1 MLRKNQIAELDCIKI
16 VHAKSLIADNLYH
29 IGRRK
34 FSHRYSSSAR
44 QQLHCE
50 GKFDGFVPIFWIDI
64 FYKNCSKKYS
74 NRDISK
80 MTIPETVLMVIFGF
94 SASRAFKRGATLWVY
109 LDFEI
114 LMSSLRSIPI
124 FTVIY
129 VLITFFSMGRIWSN
143 FGDSFRGSM
152 RVF

>member
-1 MLRKNQIAELDCIKI
+1 MGLFRFLG
-16 VHAKSLIADNLYH
+16 LTFFRNLY
-29 IGRRK
+29 
-34 FSHRYSSSAR
+34 
-44 QQLHCE
+44 
-50 GKFDGFVPIFWIDI
+50 
-64 FYKNCSKKYS
+64 SKKYS
-74 NRDISK
+74 DRDISR
-80 MTIPETVLMVIFGF
+80 MTIPETVLMAIFGF

-114 LMSSLRSIPI
+114 LMSSLRSILI